1 VNDLHRSI
9 LERISAAGPI
19 VLHEDW
25 QDLRDIERLC
35 ERSSLTDKPGRLALI
50 EEPCISI
57 LGVTFH
63 RLTIGAN
70 SFASRARSMFT
81 SVPMQNLVYAFT
93 LAHARTPRES
103 LWPLIGSKDKLT
115 AALKEWKS
123 NLGLTHEE
131 VARALA
137 YFEDFESSRDEGG
150 EAPDYGMTLESLIR
164 NYGQTME
171 YWVWDC
177 PLDDITLA
185 VDSGSRINAEAA
197 RDAGGR
203 TDPDRRDVRAHR
215 HLMKAVRAL
224 EAKVK
229 GRASP

>member
-1 VNDLHRSI
+1 MNDLHRSI
-9 LERISAAGPI
+9 LERISAGGPI
-19 VLHEDW
+19 ILHEDW
-25 QDLRDIERLC
+25 KDLRAIERLC

-63 RLTIGAN
+63 RLTLGAN
-70 SFASRARSMFT
+70 SFAVQARAMF
-81 SVPMQNLVYAFT
+81 SSAAMQNLVSAFT

-103 LWPLIGSKDKLT
+103 LWPLIGSKAKFT
-115 AALKEWKS
+115 AALKAWKD

-131 VARALA
+131 IARVLE
-137 YFEDFESSRDEGG
+137 YFEDYDSTRDESGA
-150 EAPDYGMTLESLIR
+150 EPDYGATIESLIR
-164 NYGQTME
+164 SYGQTME

-177 PLDDITLA
+177 PIDDITLA
-185 VDSGSRINAEAA
+185 IDSGSKMNAEVA

-215 HLMKAVRAL
+215 QLMIAVRAF

-229 GRASP
+229 GRATP